1 MNEEELLELYILIKY
16 GYENTDWN
24 SVKESLDVIS
34 EYIDVSDDLV
44 E

>member
-1 MNEEELLELYILIKY
+1 MNEDELTELYNLIKY

-24 SVKESLDVIS
+24 SVKESLDYIA
-34 EYIDVSDDLV
+34 EFIDVSDDLV

>member
-1 MNEEELLELYILIKY
+1 MNEEELLELYNLIKY
-16 GYENTDWN
+16 SYENTDWN
-24 SVKESLDVIS
+24 SVKESLDYIS